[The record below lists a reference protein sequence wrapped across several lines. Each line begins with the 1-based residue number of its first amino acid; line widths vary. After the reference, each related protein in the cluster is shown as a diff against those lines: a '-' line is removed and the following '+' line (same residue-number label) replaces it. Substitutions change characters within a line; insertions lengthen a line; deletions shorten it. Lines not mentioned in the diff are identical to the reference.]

1 MNTDNN
7 ILQFKQKPR
16 QNKLSRAIQDI
27 RWQYQEEACFI
38 ATNPPL
44 NQQSENSLIV
54 DLHHIDNNKQH
65 PATFNIDAI
74 DAYII
79 HLSKS
84 QINMYIKKIS
94 DVYLKDI
101 DLDQYPDKK
110 WMFIDI
116 KNSLVMRKN
125 NIK

>member
-1 MNTDNN
+1 MNANN

-38 ATNPPL
+38 ATKPSL
-44 NQQSENSLIV
+44 SQQSENSLIV
-54 DLHHIDNNKQH
+54 DLHHIHNNKQH
-65 PATFNIDAI
+65 PATFNIGSI

-79 HLSKS
+79 HLSKK
-84 QINMYIKKIS
+84 QINIYIKKI
-94 DVYLKDI
+94 DDFYLQAI

-110 WMFIDI
+110 WMLIDI
-116 KNSLVMRKN
+116 KNSLVMRRN